1 MLRAAARLA
10 VVLLIAGPAVFG
22 TATPCSAC
30 SCMPRTP
37 KELLRR
43 ADAAFVGTVVAEQ
56 QIEPTT
62 TVQTFAVEGVF
73 KGALDASVDVTE
85 PIGSGGGNTCGIAYP
100 RDTRVAVVLYRRGDG
115 QGDGLGDGQGDGW
128 TTDSCSLVSLAD
140 LEAVA
145 PSPHQ
150 PRPGPSPSPPAVVPP
165 PPPES
170 SPGLG
175 WQAVVLGL
183 LVGVAGIALALSLGG
198 RSGRP
203 RGTAPVGSIDTE
215 GGDGPP
221 APDPADP
228 PGPTR

>member
-1 MLRAAARLA
+1 VLRAAARLA
-10 VVLLIAGPAVFG
+10 VVVLLAAPAVFG

-30 SCMPRTP
+30 SCVPRTP

-73 KGALDASVDVTE
+73 KGALDASVNVTE
-85 PIGSGGGNTCGIAYP
+85 PIGSGGGSTCGVAYP
-100 RDTRVAVVLYRRGDG
+100 RDTRVAVVLFR
-115 QGDGLGDGQGDGW
+115 QGDGW

-145 PSPHQ
+145 PSPRQ
-150 PRPGPSPSPPAVVPP
+150 PRPGPSPSPSAVVPP
-165 PPPES
+165 PPPAS

-183 LVGVAGIALALSLGG
+183 LVGVAGIALVLSLAG

-203 RGTAPVGSIDTE
+203 RGTAPVGSIDA
-215 GGDGPP
+215 GGADEPP

-228 PGPTR
+228 PGTTR

>member
-10 VVLLIAGPAVFG
+10 VVVLLAAPAVFG

-30 SCMPRTP
+30 SCVPRTP

-73 KGALDASVDVTE
+73 KGALDASVNVTE
-85 PIGSGGGNTCGIAYP
+85 PIGSGGGSTCGVAYP
-100 RDTRVAVVLYRRGDG
+100 RDTRVAVVLFR
-115 QGDGLGDGQGDGW
+115 QGDGW
-128 TTDSCSLVSLAD
+128 TTDSCSLISVAD

-145 PSPHQ
+145 PSPHL
-150 PRPGPSPSPPAVVPP
+150 PRPGPSPSPSAVVPP
-165 PPPES
+165 PPPAS

-183 LVGVAGIALALSLGG
+183 LVGVAGIALALSLAG
-198 RSGRP
+198 RRGRP
-203 RGTAPVGSIDTE
+203 RGTAPVGSIDA
-215 GGDGPP
+215 GGADEPP

>member
-1 MLRAAARLA
+1 VLRAAARFA
-10 VVLLIAGPAVFG
+10 VVVLLAAPALFG

-30 SCMPRTP
+30 SCVPRTP

-43 ADAAFVGTVVAEQ
+43 ADAAFVGRVVAEQ

-73 KGALDASVDVTE
+73 KGALDASVNVTE
-85 PIGSGGGNTCGIAYP
+85 PIGSGGGSTCGIAYP
-100 RDTRVAVVLYRRGDG
+100 RDTRVAVVLYR
-115 QGDGLGDGQGDGW
+115 QGGGW
-128 TTDSCSLVSLAD
+128 TTDSCSLVSPAD

-150 PRPGPSPSPPAVVPP
+150 PRPGPSPTPSAVVPP
-165 PPPES
+165 PPPGS

-175 WQAVVLGL
+175 WPAAMLGL

-203 RGTAPVGSIDTE
+203 RGTPPVGSIDTE

-221 APDPADP
+221 ASGPADP

>member
-1 MLRAAARLA
+1 VLRAAARLA
-10 VVLLIAGPAVFG
+10 VVALLAVPAVFG

-30 SCMPRTP
+30 SCVPRTP

-73 KGALDASVDVTE
+73 KGALDASVNVTE
-85 PIGSGGGNTCGIAYP
+85 PIGSGGGSTCGVAYP
-100 RDTRVAVVLYRRGDG
+100 RDTRVAVVLYR
-115 QGDGLGDGQGDGW
+115 QGGGW

-145 PSPHQ
+145 ASPHQ
-150 PRPGPSPSPPAVVPP
+150 PRPGPSPSSSAGAPP
-165 PPPES
+165 PLPGS

-175 WQAVVLGL
+175 WQAAMLGL

-203 RGTAPVGSIDTE
+203 RVTPPVGSIDTE
-215 GGDGPP
+215 GADGPP

>member
-10 VVLLIAGPAVFG
+10 VVVLLAAPAVFG

-30 SCMPRTP
+30 SCVPRTP

-73 KGALDASVDVTE
+73 KGALDASVNVTE
-85 PIGSGGGNTCGIAYP
+85 PIGSGGGSTCGVAYP
-100 RDTRVAVVLYRRGDG
+100 RDTRVAVILFR
-115 QGDGLGDGQGDGW
+115 QGDGW

-145 PSPHQ
+145 PSPHP
-150 PRPGPSPSPPAVVPP
+150 PRPGPSPSPSAVVPP
-165 PPPES
+165 PPPAS

-203 RGTAPVGSIDTE
+203 RGTAPVGSTDTE
-215 GGDGPP
+215 GTDESP

>member
-1 MLRAAARLA
+1 V
-10 VVLLIAGPAVFG
+10 VVLLAAPAVFG

-30 SCMPRTP
+30 SCVPRTP

-73 KGALDASVDVTE
+73 KGALDASVNVTE
-85 PIGSGGGNTCGIAYP
+85 PIGSGGGSTCGIAYP
-100 RDTRVAVVLYRRGDG
+100 RDTRVAVVLFR
-115 QGDGLGDGQGDGW
+115 QGDGW

-150 PRPGPSPSPPAVVPP
+150 PRPGPSPSPSAVVPSP
-165 PPPES
+165 PPAT

-183 LVGVAGIALALSLGG
+183 LVGVAGIALALSLAG

-203 RGTAPVGSIDTE
+203 RGTALVGSIDTE
-215 GGDGPP
+215 GADEPP

>member
-1 MLRAAARLA
+1 VLRAAARLA
-10 VVLLIAGPAVFG
+10 VVVLLAAPAVFG

-30 SCMPRTP
+30 SCVPRTP

-73 KGALDASVDVTE
+73 KGALDASVNVTE
-85 PIGSGGGNTCGIAYP
+85 PIGSGGGSTCGVAYP
-100 RDTRVAVVLYRRGDG
+100 RDTRVAVVLYR
-115 QGDGLGDGQGDGW
+115 QGDGQGDGW
-128 TTDSCSLVSLAD
+128 TTDSCSLVLLAD

-150 PRPGPSPSPPAVVPP
+150 PRPGPSPSPSAVVPP
-165 PPPES
+165 PPPAS

-183 LVGVAGIALALSLGG
+183 LAGVAGIALALSLGG

-215 GGDGPP
+215 GADEPP

>member
-1 MLRAAARLA
+1 VLRAAARLA
-10 VVLLIAGPAVFG
+10 VVALLAVPAVFG

-30 SCMPRTP
+30 SCVPRTP

-73 KGALDASVDVTE
+73 KGALDASVNVTE
-85 PIGSGGGNTCGIAYP
+85 PIGSGGGSTCGVTYP
-100 RDTRVAVVLYRRGDG
+100 RDTRVAVVLYR
-115 QGDGLGDGQGDGW
+115 QGGGW

-150 PRPGPSPSPPAVVPP
+150 PRPGPSPSPSAVVPP
-165 PPPES
+165 PPPTS

-175 WQAVVLGL
+175 WQAAMLGL

-215 GGDGPP
+215 GADGPP

>member
-1 MLRAAARLA
+1 VLRAAARLA
-10 VVLLIAGPAVFG
+10 VVVLLAAPAVFG

-30 SCMPRTP
+30 SCVPRTP

-73 KGALDASVDVTE
+73 KGALDASVNVTE
-85 PIGSGGGNTCGIAYP
+85 PIGSGGGSTCGVAYP
-100 RDTRVAVVLYRRGDG
+100 RDTRFAVVLYR
-115 QGDGLGDGQGDGW
+115 QGGGW

-150 PRPGPSPSPPAVVPP
+150 PRPGPSPSPSAVVTPLPP
-165 PPPES
+165 GS

-175 WQAVVLGL
+175 WQAAMLGL

-215 GGDGPP
+215 GADGPP

>member
-1 MLRAAARLA
+1 V
-10 VVLLIAGPAVFG
+10 VVLLAAPAVFG

-30 SCMPRTP
+30 SCVPRTP

-62 TVQTFAVEGVF
+62 TVQTFEVEGVF
-73 KGALDASVDVTE
+73 KGALDASVNVTE
-85 PIGSGGGNTCGIAYP
+85 PIGSGGGSTCGIAYP
-100 RDTRVAVVLYRRGDG
+100 RDTRVAVVLYRQGDG
-115 QGDGLGDGQGDGW
+115 QVDGQGDGW

-145 PSPHQ
+145 PSPHR
-150 PRPGPSPSPPAVVPP
+150 PRPEPSPSPSAVVPP
-165 PPPES
+165 PPPAS
-170 SPGLG
+170 SSGLG

-183 LVGVAGIALALSLGG
+183 LVGVAGIALALSFAG
-198 RSGRP
+198 RSGRS
-203 RGTAPVGSIDTE
+203 REAAPVGSIDAE
-215 GGDGPP
+215 GADDPP
-221 APDPADP
+221 ASDPADP

>member
-1 MLRAAARLA
+1 VLRAAARLA
-10 VVLLIAGPAVFG
+10 VGVLLVAPAVFG

-30 SCMPRTP
+30 NCVPRTP

-43 ADAAFVGTVVAEQ
+43 ADAAFVGRVVAEQ

-73 KGALDASVDVTE
+73 KGALDASVNVTE
-85 PIGSGGGNTCGIAYP
+85 PIGSGGGSTCGVAYP
-100 RDTRVAVVLYRRGDG
+100 RDTRVAVVLFR
-115 QGDGLGDGQGDGW
+115 QGDGW

-150 PRPGPSPSPPAVVPP
+150 PRPGPSPSPSAVVPSP
-165 PPPES
+165 PPAS

-183 LVGVAGIALALSLGG
+183 FVGVAGIALALSLAG

-203 RGTAPVGSIDTE
+203 RGTAPVGSIDSE
-215 GGDGPP
+215 GADEPP

>member
-1 MLRAAARLA
+1 VLRAAARLA
-10 VVLLIAGPAVFG
+10 VVALLAVPAVFG

-30 SCMPRTP
+30 SCVPRTP

-73 KGALDASVDVTE
+73 KGALDASVNVTE
-85 PIGSGGGNTCGIAYP
+85 PIGSGGGSTCGVAYP
-100 RDTRVAVVLYRRGDG
+100 RDTRVAIVLYR
-115 QGDGLGDGQGDGW
+115 QGGGW

-145 PSPHQ
+145 ASPHQ
-150 PRPGPSPSPPAVVPP
+150 PRPGPSPSPSAGAPP
-165 PPPES
+165 PLPGS

-175 WQAVVLGL
+175 WQAAMLGL

-215 GGDGPP
+215 GADGPP

>member
-10 VVLLIAGPAVFG
+10 VVVLIAGPAVFG

-30 SCMPRTP
+30 SCVPRTP

-43 ADAAFVGTVVAEQ
+43 ADAAFVGRVVAEQ

-73 KGALDASVDVTE
+73 KGALAASVNVTE
-85 PIGSGGGNTCGIAYP
+85 PIGSGGGSTCGIAYP
-100 RDTRVAVVLYRRGDG
+100 RDTRVAVVLYRQGDG
-115 QGDGLGDGQGDGW
+115 QGDRQGDGW

-203 RGTAPVGSIDTE
+203 RGAPVGSIDTE

-221 APDPADP
+221 APGPADP

>member
-1 MLRAAARLA
+1 VLRAAARLA
-10 VVLLIAGPAVFG
+10 VVALLAVPAVFG

-30 SCMPRTP
+30 SCAPRTP

-73 KGALDASVDVTE
+73 KGALDASVNVTE
-85 PIGSGGGNTCGIAYP
+85 PIGSGGGSTCGVAYP
-100 RDTRVAVVLYRRGDG
+100 RDTRVAIVLYR
-115 QGDGLGDGQGDGW
+115 QGGGW

-145 PSPHQ
+145 ASPHQ
-150 PRPGPSPSPPAVVPP
+150 PRPGPSPSPSAGAPP
-165 PPPES
+165 PLPGS

-175 WQAVVLGL
+175 WQAAMLGL

-203 RGTAPVGSIDTE
+203 RGTDPVGSIDTE
-215 GGDGPP
+215 GADGPP

>member
-1 MLRAAARLA
+1 VLRAAARLA
-10 VVLLIAGPAVFG
+10 VVALLAVPAVFG

-30 SCMPRTP
+30 SCVPRTP

-73 KGALDASVDVTE
+73 KGALDASVNVTE
-85 PIGSGGGNTCGIAYP
+85 PIGSGGGSTCGIAYP
-100 RDTRVAVVLYRRGDG
+100 RDTRVAIVLYR
-115 QGDGLGDGQGDGW
+115 QGGGW
-128 TTDSCSLVSLAD
+128 TTDSCSMVSLAD

-145 PSPHQ
+145 ASPHQ
-150 PRPGPSPSPPAVVPP
+150 PRPGPSPSPSAGAPP
-165 PPPES
+165 PLPGS

-175 WQAVVLGL
+175 WQAAMLGL

-203 RGTAPVGSIDTE
+203 RGTDPVGSIDTE
-215 GGDGPP
+215 GADGPP

>member
-1 MLRAAARLA
+1 VLRAAARLA
-10 VVLLIAGPAVFG
+10 AVVLLAAPAVFG

-30 SCMPRTP
+30 SCVPRTP

-73 KGALDASVDVTE
+73 KGALDASVNVTE
-85 PIGSGGGNTCGIAYP
+85 PIGSGGGSTCGVAYP
-100 RDTRVAVVLYRRGDG
+100 RDTRVAVVLHR
-115 QGDGLGDGQGDGW
+115 QGDGW

-150 PRPGPSPSPPAVVPP
+150 PRPGPSPSPSAVVPSP
-165 PPPES
+165 PPAS

-183 LVGVAGIALALSLGG
+183 LVGVAGIALALSLAG

-215 GGDGPP
+215 DADDPP

>member
-10 VVLLIAGPAVFG
+10 VVVLLAAPAVFG

-30 SCMPRTP
+30 SCVPRTP

-43 ADAAFVGTVVAEQ
+43 ADAAFVGTVVAER

-73 KGALDASVDVTE
+73 KGALDASVNVTE
-85 PIGSGGGNTCGIAYP
+85 PIGSGGGSTCGVAYP
-100 RDTRVAVVLYRRGDG
+100 RDTRVAVVLYRQDDG
-115 QGDGLGDGQGDGW
+115 QGGGW

-150 PRPGPSPSPPAVVPP
+150 PRPGPSPSPSVAVPP
-165 PPPES
+165 PSPAS

-175 WQAVVLGL
+175 WQAIVLGL

-203 RGTAPVGSIDTE
+203 RGTPPVGSIDIAGTDE
-215 GGDGPP
+215 PP
-221 APDPADP
+221 VPDPADP

>member
-1 MLRAAARLA
+1 VLRAAARLA
-10 VVLLIAGPAVFG
+10 VVALLAAPAVFG

-30 SCMPRTP
+30 SCVPRTP

-43 ADAAFVGTVVAEQ
+43 ADAAFVGMVVAEQ

-62 TVQTFAVEGVF
+62 TVQTFAVEGVY
-73 KGALDASVDVTE
+73 KGALDASVNVTE
-85 PIGSGGGNTCGIAYP
+85 PIGSGGGSTCGVAYP
-100 RDTRVAVVLYRRGDG
+100 RDTRVAVVLYR
-115 QGDGLGDGQGDGW
+115 QGDGW

-145 PSPHQ
+145 PSPHK
-150 PRPGPSPSPPAVVPP
+150 PRPGPTPSPSAVVSPP
-165 PPPES
+165 PPAS

-203 RGTAPVGSIDTE
+203 RGTAPVGSIDPE
-215 GGDGPP
+215 GADEPP

>member
-1 MLRAAARLA
+1 VLRAAARLA
-10 VVLLIAGPAVFG
+10 VVVLLAAPAVFG

-30 SCMPRTP
+30 SCVPRTP
-37 KELLRR
+37 TELLRR
-43 ADAAFVGTVVAEQ
+43 ADAAFVGTVIAEQ

-73 KGALDASVDVTE
+73 KGALAASVNVTE
-85 PIGSGGGNTCGIAYP
+85 PIGSGGGSTCGVAYP
-100 RDTRVAVVLYRRGDG
+100 RDTRVAVVLYR
-115 QGDGLGDGQGDGW
+115 QGDGW

-145 PSPHQ
+145 PSPRQ
-150 PRPGPSPSPPAVVPP
+150 PRPGPSPSPSAVVPP
-165 PPPES
+165 PPPAS

-183 LVGVAGIALALSLGG
+183 LVGMAGIALLLSLGG

-203 RGTAPVGSIDTE
+203 RGTTPVGSIDTAGADE
-215 GGDGPP
+215 PP
-221 APDPADP
+221 VPDPADP
-228 PGPTR
+228 PEPTR

>member
-10 VVLLIAGPAVFG
+10 VVALLAVPAVFG

-30 SCMPRTP
+30 SCVPRTP

-73 KGALDASVDVTE
+73 KGALDASVNVTE
-85 PIGSGGGNTCGIAYP
+85 PIGSGGGSTCGVAYP
-100 RDTRVAVVLYRRGDG
+100 RDTRVAIVLYR
-115 QGDGLGDGQGDGW
+115 QGGGW

-145 PSPHQ
+145 ASPHQ
-150 PRPGPSPSPPAVVPP
+150 PRPGPSPSPSAGAPP
-165 PPPES
+165 PLPGS

-175 WQAVVLGL
+175 WQAAMLGL

-215 GGDGPP
+215 GADEPP

>member
-1 MLRAAARLA
+1 VLRAAARLA
-10 VVLLIAGPAVFG
+10 VVALLAVPAVFG

-30 SCMPRTP
+30 SCVPRTP

-73 KGALDASVDVTE
+73 KGALDASVNVTE
-85 PIGSGGGNTCGIAYP
+85 PIGSGGGSTCGVAYP
-100 RDTRVAVVLYRRGDG
+100 RDTRVAVVLYR
-115 QGDGLGDGQGDGW
+115 QGGGW

-145 PSPHQ
+145 ASPHQ
-150 PRPGPSPSPPAVVPP
+150 PRPGPSPSSSAGAPP
-165 PPPES
+165 PLPGS

-175 WQAVVLGL
+175 WQAAMLGL

-203 RGTAPVGSIDTE
+203 RVTPPVGSTDTE
-215 GGDGPP
+215 GADGPP

>member
-1 MLRAAARLA
+1 VLRAAARLA
-10 VVLLIAGPAVFG
+10 VVVLLAAPAVFG
-22 TATPCSAC
+22 TANPCSAC
-30 SCMPRTP
+30 SCVARTP
-37 KELLRR
+37 TELLRR

-73 KGALDASVDVTE
+73 KGALAASVNVTE
-85 PIGSGGGNTCGIAYP
+85 PIGSGGGSTCGVVYP
-100 RDTRVAVVLYRRGDG
+100 RDTRVAVVLYR
-115 QGDGLGDGQGDGW
+115 QGDGW
-128 TTDSCSLVSLAD
+128 TTDSCSLVSPAD

-145 PSPHQ
+145 PFPHK
-150 PRPGPSPSPPAVVPP
+150 PRPGPSPSPSAVVPP
-165 PPPES
+165 PPPVS

-203 RGTAPVGSIDTE
+203 RGTAPVGSIDTTGTDE
-215 GGDGPP
+215 PP
-221 APDPADP
+221 VPDPADP

>member
-10 VVLLIAGPAVFG
+10 VVVLLAAPAVFVG
-22 TATPCSAC
+22 ATPCSAC
-30 SCMPRTP
+30 SCALRTP

-56 QIEPTT
+56 QIDPTT

-73 KGALDASVDVTE
+73 KGTLGASVNVTE
-85 PIGSGGGNTCGIAYP
+85 PIGPGGGSTCGIAYP
-100 RDTRVAVVLYRRGDG
+100 RGTRVAVILYR
-115 QGDGLGDGQGDGW
+115 QGDGW
-128 TTDSCSLVSLAD
+128 TTDSCSLVSVPALAS
-140 LEAVA
+140 VA
-145 PSPHQ
+145 PSPHP
-150 PRPGPSPSPPAVVPP
+150 PRSGPSPSPSAGVTP

-175 WQAVVLGL
+175 WQAAVLGV

-203 RGTAPVGSIDTE
+203 PGSTSMASVETE
-215 GGDGPP
+215 GPDEPP
-221 APDPADP
+221 PPDPADP
-228 PGPTR
+228 PEPTR

>member
-10 VVLLIAGPAVFG
+10 VVALLAVPAVFG

-30 SCMPRTP
+30 SCVPRTP

-43 ADAAFVGTVVAEQ
+43 ADAAFVGTVVAER

-73 KGALDASVDVTE
+73 KGALDASVNVTE
-85 PIGSGGGNTCGIAYP
+85 PIGSGGGSTCGVAYP
-100 RDTRVAVVLYRRGDG
+100 RDTRVAVVLYR
-115 QGDGLGDGQGDGW
+115 QGGGW

-150 PRPGPSPSPPAVVPP
+150 PRPGPSPSPSAVVPP
-165 PPPES
+165 PPPGS

-175 WQAVVLGL
+175 WPAAMLGL

-203 RGTAPVGSIDTE
+203 RGTPPVGSIDTE

>member
-1 MLRAAARLA
+1 VLRAAARLA
-10 VVLLIAGPAVFG
+10 VVALLAVPAVFG

-30 SCMPRTP
+30 SCVPRTP

-73 KGALDASVDVTE
+73 KGALDASVNVTE
-85 PIGSGGGNTCGIAYP
+85 PIGSGGGSTCGVVYP
-100 RDTRVAVVLYRRGDG
+100 RDTRVAVVLYR
-115 QGDGLGDGQGDGW
+115 QGGGW

-150 PRPGPSPSPPAVVPP
+150 PRPGPSPSPSAVVPP
-165 PPPES
+165 PPPGS

-175 WQAVVLGL
+175 WPAAMLGL

-203 RGTAPVGSIDTE
+203 RGTPPVGSIDTE

>member
-10 VVLLIAGPAVFG
+10 VVALLAVPAVFG

-30 SCMPRTP
+30 SCVPRTP

-43 ADAAFVGTVVAEQ
+43 ADAAFVGTVVAER

-73 KGALDASVDVTE
+73 KGALDASVNVTE
-85 PIGSGGGNTCGIAYP
+85 PIGSGGGSTCGVAYP
-100 RDTRVAVVLYRRGDG
+100 RDTRVAVVLYR
-115 QGDGLGDGQGDGW
+115 QGGGW

-150 PRPGPSPSPPAVVPP
+150 PRPGPSPSPSAVVPP
-165 PPPES
+165 PPPGS

-175 WQAVVLGL
+175 WPAGMLGL

-203 RGTAPVGSIDTE
+203 RGTPPVGSIDTE

>member
-10 VVLLIAGPAVFG
+10 VVVLLAAPAVFG

-30 SCMPRTP
+30 SCVPRTP

-73 KGALDASVDVTE
+73 KGALDASVNVTE
-85 PIGSGGGNTCGIAYP
+85 PIGSGGGSTCGVAYP
-100 RDTRVAVVLYRRGDG
+100 RDTRVAVVLFR
-115 QGDGLGDGQGDGW
+115 QGDGW

-145 PSPHQ
+145 PSPRQ
-150 PRPGPSPSPPAVVPP
+150 PRLGPSPSSSAVVPP
-165 PPPES
+165 PPPAS

-183 LVGVAGIALALSLGG
+183 LVGVAGIALALSLAG

-203 RGTAPVGSIDTE
+203 RGTAPVGSIDA
-215 GGDGPP
+215 GGADEPP

>member
-1 MLRAAARLA
+1 VLRAAARLA
-10 VVLLIAGPAVFG
+10 VVALLAVPAVFG

-30 SCMPRTP
+30 SCVPRTP

-73 KGALDASVDVTE
+73 KGALDASVNVTE
-85 PIGSGGGNTCGIAYP
+85 PIGSGGGSTCGVAYP
-100 RDTRVAVVLYRRGDG
+100 RDTRVAVVLYR
-115 QGDGLGDGQGDGW
+115 QGGGW

-145 PSPHQ
+145 ASPHQ
-150 PRPGPSPSPPAVVPP
+150 PRPGPSPSPSAGAPP
-165 PPPES
+165 PLPGS

-175 WQAVVLGL
+175 WQAAMLGL

-203 RGTAPVGSIDTE
+203 RGTDPVGSIDTE
-215 GGDGPP
+215 GADGPP

>member
-1 MLRAAARLA
+1 VLRAAARLA
-10 VVLLIAGPAVFG
+10 VVVLLAAPAVFG

-30 SCMPRTP
+30 SCVPRTP

-73 KGALDASVDVTE
+73 KGALDASVNVTE
-85 PIGSGGGNTCGIAYP
+85 PIGSGGGSTCGIAYP
-100 RDTRVAVVLYRRGDG
+100 RDTRVAVVLFR
-115 QGDGLGDGQGDGW
+115 QGDGW

-165 PPPES
+165 PPPAS

-198 RSGRP
+198 RGGRP
-203 RGTAPVGSIDTE
+203 RGTAPVGSIDAAGADE
-215 GGDGPP
+215 PP
-221 APDPADP
+221 VPDPADP
-228 PGPTR
+228 PEPTR

>member
-10 VVLLIAGPAVFG
+10 VVVLLAAPAVFG

-30 SCMPRTP
+30 SCVPRTP

-73 KGALDASVDVTE
+73 KGALDASVNVTE
-85 PIGSGGGNTCGIAYP
+85 PIGSGGGSTCGIAYP
-100 RDTRVAVVLYRRGDG
+100 RDTRVAVVLYR
-115 QGDGLGDGQGDGW
+115 QGDGW

-150 PRPGPSPSPPAVVPP
+150 PLPGPSPSPSAVVPP
-165 PPPES
+165 PPPAS

-183 LVGVAGIALALSLGG
+183 LVGVAGIALALSLGRSERTTAGDRSRGIDRHRRRG
-198 RSGRP
+198 RASGPRP
-203 RGTAPVGSIDTE
+203 G
-215 GGDGPP
+215 
-221 APDPADP
+221 
-228 PGPTR
+228 